1 MDFQVDLAICRIVIF
16 PTWLLGNTHHFSHSV
31 SMCEE
36 LVIHYMLQKILTF
49 KVFLDFC
56 CSSVASCVWLFVTPW
71 TVAHQAPLSF
81 TISRS
86 LLKFMPIESVMLYN
100 HFILCRP
107 LLLSQHQGLF
117 QRVRSLHRVAK
128 VLVLQLH
135 HQSFQWT
142 FRVDFL

>member
-1 MDFQVDLAICRIVIF
+1 MDFQVGLAIFRTVIF
-16 PTWLLGNTHHFSHSV
+16 PTWLLGNTHDFSHSV
-31 SMCEE
+31 SMCGE
-36 LVIHYMLQKILTF
+36 LVIHDMLQKILTF
-49 KVFLDFC
+49 NVFVGFC

-86 LLKFMPIESVMLYN
+86 LLKFMPTESVMLSN
-100 HFILCRP
+100 HLILCHT
-107 LLLSQHQGLF
+107 LLLSQHHGLF
-117 QRVRSLHRVAK
+117 QWVRSSHQGAK